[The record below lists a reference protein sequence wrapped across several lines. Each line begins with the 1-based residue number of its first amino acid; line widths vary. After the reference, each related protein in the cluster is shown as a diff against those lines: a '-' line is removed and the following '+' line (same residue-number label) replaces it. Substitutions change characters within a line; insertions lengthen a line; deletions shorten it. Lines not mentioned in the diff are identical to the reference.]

1 MKHLYM
7 IAALCFACLGSK
19 AQITLTQNDF
29 AGAGD
34 DIVVSHADVNT
45 PVDITTTGANQTW
58 DYSSLVPASQDTSSF
73 LSIGSTGGTYSLYY
87 ANVGFNSNRSNIAV
101 SGGDI
106 PNIPNLPIT
115 LSDPYSFYYKSSS
128 DYRQQGLGIT
138 ISGLQTPIAYSSKD
152 ILYTFP
158 VDYNNADSCNAA
170 WDISIPNLGY
180 YGFTQK
186 RVNHVDGWGTLI
198 TPYGTF
204 SALRIRTVLAA
215 HDSLYADTL
224 GFGYGMDRAVVTEY
238 KWFGQNQLIPLLQI
252 TTMDMTGLEVVTD
265 IAYRDSV
272 RNNVGIAQLSANTSV
287 QIMPN
292 PATDYINVEINSSKS
307 QELNL
312 TVTDALGAVAYQDN
326 FTMNAG
332 HYLKQIP
339 ARQWAAG
346 IYSLTL
352 SSQEGK
358 VVKKI
363 VIR

>member
-7 IAALCFACLGSK
+7 IAALCFACAGSK

-152 ILYTFP
+152 I
-158 VDYNNADSCNAA
+158 
-170 WDISIPNLGY
+170 
-180 YGFTQK
+180 FT
-186 RVNHVDGWGTLI
+186 HFW
-198 TPYGTF
+198 
-204 SALRIRTVLAA
+204 
-215 HDSLYADTL
+215 
-224 GFGYGMDRAVVTEY
+224 
-238 KWFGQNQLIPLLQI
+238 I
-252 TTMDMTGLEVVTD
+252 TTMPTPVMQL
-265 IAYRDSV
+265 
-272 RNNVGIAQLSANTSV
+272 GISAFL
-287 QIMPN
+287 IW
-292 PATDYINVEINSSKS
+292 ATMASLK
-307 QELNL
+307 
-312 TVTDALGAVAYQDN
+312 
-326 FTMNAG
+326 NA
-332 HYLKQIP
+332 
-339 ARQWAAG
+339 
-346 IYSLTL
+346 
-352 SSQEGK
+352 
-358 VVKKI
+358 
-363 VIR
+363 